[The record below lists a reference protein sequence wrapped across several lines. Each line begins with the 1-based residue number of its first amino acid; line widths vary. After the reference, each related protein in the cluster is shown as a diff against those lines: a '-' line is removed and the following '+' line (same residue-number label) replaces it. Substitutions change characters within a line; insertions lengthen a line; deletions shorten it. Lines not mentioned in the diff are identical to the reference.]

1 MQLRLPLRLAGV
13 EGAYRRD
20 ETSVTAGSINW
31 SGIWDRTADLI
42 PTGMGGGLGL
52 VNFGN
57 GVHIQDGAEHC
68 FNNGIFQ
75 LTDTGSITTNI

>member
-1 MQLRLPLRLAGV
+1 MQLRLSLRLAGV

-42 PTGMGGGLGL
+42 TTGMGGVWVWSTLGMESTYRTEQS
-52 VNFGN
+52 
-57 GVHIQDGAEHC
+57 IA
-68 FNNGIFQ
+68 
-75 LTDTGSITTNI
+75 SITASSSLQTRAP